1 MMEDA
6 VRRASGRDARSLLLR
21 GRWRGTRTT
30 FLPVATLVVAVLCAS
45 LAFLPALGRAAPRP
59 GRRPAPHRPRVAE
72 TDASKSVTGDALA
85 WTIGSALPA
94 NAARLGLLPLAPAD
108 AGVAP
113 SLADVVRRG
122 KNTATVLVFISSRC
136 PYVAAA
142 RPVLSGLVSTWG
154 AKVGFV
160 AIASNQN
167 EGWDELKAHAAARD
181 FGNGAFVAY
190 RDEKGALA
198 EALGATHT
206 PEAFVLDGDGFL
218 RYHGGVQDVEA
229 ALSAVVAGKAVAKP
243 ESRAFGC
250 TIKRRP

>member
-1 MMEDA
+1 LQA
-6 VRRASGRDARSLLLR
+6 AALGA
-21 GRWRGTRTT
+21 
-30 FLPVATLVVAVLCAS
+30 AVLVAS
-45 LAFLPALGRAAPRP
+45 FASSPAVGQPRHA
-59 GRRPAPHRPRVAE
+59 RRSTLTRPRIAE
-72 TDASKSVTGDALA
+72 TDASKSAPREAGA
-85 WTIGSALPA
+85 WTIGSGLPA
-94 NAARLGLLPLAPAD
+94 NAAGLGLVSLTPAD
-108 AGVAP
+108 AGPTSTV
-113 SLADVVRRG
+113 ADVVRRG

-142 RPVLSGLVSTWG
+142 RPVLAGLVGTWG

-167 EGWDELKAHAAARD
+167 EGLDELKAHAAARD
-181 FGNGAFVAY
+181 FGSGAFAAY
-190 RDEKGALA
+190 RDEKGAVA

-229 ALSAVVAGKAVAKP
+229 ALSAVMAGKAVVKP